1 MSKKCPKCLSILDKK
16 DYPPDSRTDSY
27 TCSNEY
33 CSASISYAI
42 DEIIISY
49 YYECKRIIICIGQIL
64 HYFDFIYKN
73 DMSERFRIDVNIT
86 EDNFE
91 KVAIDII
98 KFVEKVIDNK
108 CLL

>member
-16 DYPPDSRTDSY
+16 DYPSDIRNVWYDCLNEH
-27 TCSNEY
+27 CSIF
-33 CSASISYAI
+33 ISYSI
-42 DEIIISY
+42 EELYISY
-49 YYECKRIIICIGQIL
+49 YYECKRIIIRISQIL
-64 HYFDFIYKN
+64 HCFNFTYAN
-73 DMSERFRIDVNIT
+73 DNPEKFLIDARIT